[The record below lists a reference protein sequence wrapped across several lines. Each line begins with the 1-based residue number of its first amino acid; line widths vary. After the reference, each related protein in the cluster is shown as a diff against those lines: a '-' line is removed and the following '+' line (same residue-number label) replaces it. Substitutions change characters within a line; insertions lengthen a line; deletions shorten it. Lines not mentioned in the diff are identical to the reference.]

1 MTSPAQHL
9 NTGDAGHSGEE
20 TLRLVAKL
28 PAPEGLEDRVHA
40 RLRTVPHTAGLLS
53 WPITSPITPLMGY
66 RIHSTAFRT
75 AAAAAIVC
83 VVAGGGWQIFS
94 HVQTAPQPNAIVQ
107 PARIGNSGGF
117 SNAGAMRTPDTL
129 DRPVLKHPLPS
140 NQQDSI
146 APAPAAPAKKHKPA
160 KHLGNTATP
169 HR

>member
-1 MTSPAQHL
+1 MTTPAQHV
-9 NTGDAGHSGEE
+9 NPADPGHSGED
-20 TLRLVAKL
+20 TLRLIAGL

-40 RLRTVPHTAGLLS
+40 RLRTAPRTAGLLH
-53 WPITSPITPLMGY
+53 WPFAPVMGY

-107 PARIGNSGGF
+107 PARIGNSGSF

-140 NQQDSI
+140 NQQDSL

-160 KHLGNTATP
+160 KHSGKIEP
-169 HR
+169 DRR

>member
-1 MTSPAQHL
+1 MTSPSQHL
-9 NTGDAGHSGEE
+9 NPGNAGHSGED
-20 TLRLVAKL
+20 TLRLIAGL
-28 PAPEGLEDRVHA
+28 PAPDGLKDRVHS
-40 RLRTVPHTAGLLS
+40 RLRTAPRAAGLLP
-53 WPITSPITPLMGY
+53 WPITPLMGY
-66 RIHSTAFRT
+66 RFHSPAFRT

-140 NQQDSI
+140 NQRDSI
-146 APAPAAPAKKHKPA
+146 APAPAPPAKKHKPA

-169 HR
+169 QR

>member
-1 MTSPAQHL
+1 MTIPAQHS
-9 NTGDAGHSGEE
+9 NPADPGHSGED
-20 TLRLVAKL
+20 TLRLVAGL

-40 RLRTVPHTAGLLS
+40 RLRTAPRTSSLLH
-53 WPITSPITPLMGY
+53 WPFAPLISYRVQSP
-66 RIHSTAFRT
+66 AFRT

-94 HVQTAPQPNAIVQ
+94 HVQIAPQPNAIVQ

-140 NQQDSI
+140 SQPDSI
-146 APAPAAPAKKHKPA
+146 APAPAKKHKPA
-160 KHLGNTATP
+160 KHVGKPAP
-169 HR
+169 PQP

>member
-1 MTSPAQHL
+1 MTSPAQHS
-9 NTGDAGHSGEE
+9 NPGDAGHSGED
-20 TLRLVAKL
+20 TLRLIAGL
-28 PAPEGLEDRVHA
+28 PVPQGLEDRVHA
-40 RLRTVPHTAGLLS
+40 RLRTVPQTAGLLH
-53 WPITSPITPLMGY
+53 WPIAPLMGY

-107 PARIGNSGGF
+107 PARIGNSGSF

-129 DRPVLKHPLPS
+129 DRPVLKHPLPA

-146 APAPAAPAKKHKPA
+146 APAPPAKKHKPA

-169 HR
+169 QR